1 MDLKKEVLD
10 LEKKVK
16 EIQEESDLY
25 RILKL
30 EDRKNKRLCW
40 LISLLIILLIIS
52 VGYSFYLQND
62 IGTTITT
69 EDYDVNQENLTIDR
83 INNNGDY
90 EPNNCRWTDV
100 KTQSNNRR
108 TNIMLEY
115 RGKRQSLTQWANEY
129 NINPSTFNDRLERGW
144 TMEQALTI
152 STKGMYRKHFN
163 NKED

>member
-1 MDLKKEVLD
+1 MNLKEEVME
-10 LEKKVK
+10 LEKEVK

-69 EDYDVNQENLTIDR
+69 EDYDVKQDNGDNG
-83 INNNGDY
+83 NNNFITGNSN
-90 EPNNCRWTDV
+90 EVNN
-100 KTQSNNRR
+100 
-108 TNIMLEY
+108 
-115 RGKRQSLTQWANEY
+115 
-129 NINPSTFNDRLERGW
+129 
-144 TMEQALTI
+144 
-152 STKGMYRKHFN
+152 
-163 NKED
+163 

>member
-40 LISLLIILLIIS
+40 LISLLIILLIVS

-69 EDYDVNQENLTIDR
+69 EDYDVKQDSGDNS
-83 INNNGDY
+83 NNNFITGNSN
-90 EPNNCRWTDV
+90 EVNN
-100 KTQSNNRR
+100 
-108 TNIMLEY
+108 
-115 RGKRQSLTQWANEY
+115 
-129 NINPSTFNDRLERGW
+129 
-144 TMEQALTI
+144 
-152 STKGMYRKHFN
+152 
-163 NKED
+163 